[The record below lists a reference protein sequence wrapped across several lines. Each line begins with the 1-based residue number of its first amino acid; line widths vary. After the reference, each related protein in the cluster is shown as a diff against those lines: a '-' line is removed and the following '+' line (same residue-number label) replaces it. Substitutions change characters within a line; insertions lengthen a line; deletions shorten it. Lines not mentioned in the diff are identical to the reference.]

1 MTDTKIDT
9 KWIDEILSGDTK
21 SVPPSEEKVT
31 PKITQVEKKAGKKR
45 GRPKVKVTLE
55 PGKDDVEDVG
65 LGEEEL
71 LEAEIGKAQ
80 ADYEDYLNSLP
91 ITHPEL
97 KFPHSF
103 LHTGY
108 LPCKIVRGEET
119 EEPDV
124 DMVAREIRENAY
136 TEGKN
141 GSMVL
146 NQVRFCRIWKAR
158 FNYVYAG
165 YILTPEGQ
173 IDPDKFRAEIT
184 KMLFNIDLET
194 KNVDSIAQH
203 IYNTYI
209 SAYQVDAY
217 NETRKIPF
225 RNGDLY
231 LDKDNKGF
239 TFYEGQKSA
248 VPYRFDYDFVNVP
261 NCREPEFPN
270 FKMWRDELFDEEDV
284 WTLKQMLGY
293 LLLPSNEAQEAFFII
308 GKAGSGKSILTDCV
322 IPEMLGKAK
331 MPISINQFFN
341 DKFQIGTSEGK
352 LCMID
357 DDIGEAHLSQDNSG
371 RFKNF
376 VTAQT
381 IKIEHKYCN
390 PTSINNSAR
399 IVCAGNHMI
408 NSDDKTDGFTRRLH
422 PIYVKSRSIEKVD
435 TRLPQKI
442 RREIES
448 IVLWALEGLLEVVNA
463 DGKPYWS
470 DRSIQQFSYYSEGQ
484 KWEEQFISDMF
495 EYKEGYVTYSQDIN
509 DALTEWLKNN
519 ADVAGE
525 GTLYQK
531 YHAVSRWLKDEGAGK
546 YSFTYKRGIKRGD
559 KYNARGY
566 VNMALKQPISEPKMF
581 TDEHGRI
588 KLRIGKRRSEKDD
601 S

>member
-1 MTDTKIDT
+1 MEDT
-9 KWIDEILSGDTK
+9 KWIDEILQTGTK
-21 SVPPSEEKVT
+21 SESEKAVSEEKSA
-31 PKITQVEKKAGKKR
+31 PEKEKKVTKRR
-45 GRPKVKVTLE
+45 GRPKVKITIE
-55 PGKDDVEDVG
+55 EGKDDVQDDSFDEN
-65 LGEEEL
+65 EL
-71 LEAEIGKAQ
+71 LEAELEKTQ
-80 ADYEDYLNSLP
+80 ADYEDYLNGLP
-91 ITHPEL
+91 LTHPER

-103 LHTGY
+103 LHPRY
-108 LPCKIVRGEET
+108 LPCKVVKGEET
-119 EEPDV
+119 VDPDV
-124 DMVAREIRENAY
+124 DMVAREMKETAY
-136 TEGKN
+136 VEGKN
-141 GSMVL
+141 GNLIL
-146 NQVRFCRIWKAR
+146 NQVKFCRIWKAR

-173 IDPDKFRAEIT
+173 IEPDKFRAEIT
-184 KMLFNIDLET
+184 KMLFNIDVET

-231 LDKDNKGF
+231 LDKDGKGF

-248 VPYRFDYDFVNVP
+248 VPYRFDYDFVNIP
-261 NCREPEFPN
+261 NTREPDFPN
-270 FKMWRDELFDEEDV
+270 FRMWRDELFDEEDV

-331 MPISINQFFN
+331 MPISISQFFN

-422 PIYVKSRSIEKVD
+422 PVYVKSRSIEKVD
-435 TRLPQKI
+435 VRLPQKI

-448 IVLWALEGLLEVVNA
+448 IVLWALEGLLEFVNSEE
-463 DGKPYWS
+463 GKPYWS
-470 DRSIQQFSYYSEGQ
+470 DRSVQQFSYYSEGQ
-484 KWEEQFISDMF
+484 KWEEQFILDMF
-495 EYKEGYVTYSQDIN
+495 EYKEGYVTYSQDID
-509 DALTEWLKNN
+509 DALIEWLKNN

-525 GTLYQK
+525 GSLYSK
-531 YHAVSRWLKDEGAGK
+531 FHAVSRWLKDEGAGK

-566 VNMALKQPISEPKMF
+566 VNMALKNPVSEPKMF
-581 TDEHGRI
+581 TDEHGRV
-588 KLRIGKRRSEKDD
+588 KLRIGKRRSAKEED
-601 S
+601 